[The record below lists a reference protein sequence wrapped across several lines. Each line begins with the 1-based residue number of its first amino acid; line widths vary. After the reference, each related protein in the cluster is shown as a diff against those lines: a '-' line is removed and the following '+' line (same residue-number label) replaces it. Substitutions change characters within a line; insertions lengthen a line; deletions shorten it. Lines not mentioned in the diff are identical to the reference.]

1 MMTEMRAVR
10 TSITRMAQRMDSFE
24 EKMEQKMDELLM
36 LLRSSQSPLS
46 APVDDM
52 LLSPCSTVT
61 ELEEFDRSLGQQE
74 RRDNM
79 QIFLTTLGGS
89 TSGTAIRN
97 MIRRVATND
106 VLKQY
111 SLRGRKAKN
120 ALEERRRRPAR
131 L

>member
-1 MMTEMRAVR
+1 
-10 TSITRMAQRMDSFE
+10 MAQRMDSFE

-79 QIFLTTLGGS
+79 VIKWQ
-89 TSGTAIRN
+89 
-97 MIRRVATND
+97 
-106 VLKQY
+106 
-111 SLRGRKAKN
+111 
-120 ALEERRRRPAR
+120 
-131 L
+131 